1 MKFLGGCIMTFENY
15 QYTRPNTD
23 QLKEQLKTLVERL
36 NSANSSEETLEIF
49 SEYNKLRD
57 NVSTMAQLSEIRVTI
72 DTTDKF
78 YEAEQEF
85 WDEFGPELDSLYS
98 KFDEAIFNS
107 KFKEELKKE
116 IGEHYFNLIETSLK
130 VFSDEIIEDLKE
142 ENKLSSEYTKLTS
155 SAKIPFDGGEHNL
168 SGMAKYTQDAN
179 RETRL
184 LANQAVAR
192 FFKEN
197 LEQYDSIYDRMIKV
211 RTRIA
216 KKLGFDNFVEVAYL
230 RLRRTDYNAKDVA
243 NYRKQIFEE
252 IVPVVEELKKAQA
265 NRLGLE
271 KLSFHD
277 EGVTFKSGN
286 PTPKGDRPTL
296 VDYAKTMY
304 KELSP
309 ETDEFFTFMT
319 ENNLLDL
326 DTKPG
331 KAGGGYCTFI
341 PNYKAPFIFANF
353 NQTPH
358 DVTVLTHEA
367 GHAFQVFQ
375 SRHHMPDY
383 VWPTYEACE
392 IHSMSMEFLTWPWM
406 NLFFQDETEKFK
418 YYHMATSIKFLP
430 YGVTVDEFQHEVY
443 ENPELTPKERRM
455 KWLEIERKYLP
466 SRYYEDIPELDEG
479 LFFYRQG
486 HLFGAPF
493 YYIDYTLAQVCAFQ
507 FWKKAN
513 ENREKAWKEYLHLC
527 KLGGT
532 KPFLKL
538 VKEANLENPFED
550 GTISNIV
557 PELKKYI
564 DSVDATKF

>member
-1 MKFLGGCIMTFENY
+1 MTFENY

-23 QLKEQLKTLVERL
+23 QLKDQLKTLVERL
-36 NSANSSEETLEIF
+36 NSANSAEETLEIF
-49 SEYNKLRD
+49 NEYNELRD

-98 KFDEAIFNS
+98 KFDEAMFNS

-216 KKLGFDNFVEVAYL
+216 KKLGFENFVEVAYL

-406 NLFFQDETEKFK
+406 NLFFKDETEKFK
-418 YYHMATSIKFLP
+418 YYHMSTSIKFLP

-513 ENREKAWKEYLHLC
+513 ENRENAWKEYLHLC

-532 KPFLKL
+532 KPFLEL

-557 PELKKYI
+557 PELRKYI

>member
-1 MKFLGGCIMTFENY
+1 MTFENY
-15 QYTRPNTD
+15 KYVRPNVEETKAKFTD
-23 QLKEQLKTLVERL
+23 LVSRL
-36 NSANSSEETLEIF
+36 EAANSAEETLAVF
-49 SEYNKLRD
+49 DEYNKLRENLD
-57 NVSTMAQLSEIRVTI
+57 TMGQLVEIRVTL

-85 WDEFGPELDSLYS
+85 WNEFSPELASLQS
-98 KFDEAIFNS
+98 KFDKGMYES

-116 IGEHYFNLIETSLK
+116 IGEHYFNLIETTLK

-142 ENKLSSEYTKLTS
+142 ENKLSSEYVKLTS

-168 SGMAKYTQDAN
+168 SAMAKYTQDAD

-184 LANQAVAR
+184 AASKAVAK
-192 FFKEN
+192 FFKDN

-216 KKLGFDNFVEVAYL
+216 KKLGFENFVEVAYL
-230 RLRRTDYNAKDVA
+230 RLRRTDYTAKDVA
-243 NYRKQIFEE
+243 NYRKQILEE
-252 IVPVVEELKKAQA
+252 VVPLVEKIKKAQA

-271 KLSFHD
+271 SLSFHD
-277 EGVTFKSGN
+277 EGVNFLSGN
-286 PTPKGDRPTL
+286 PTPKGSREHL
-296 VDYAKTMY
+296 VNEAQKMY

-309 ETDEFFTFMT
+309 ETDEFFTFMV

-341 PNYKAPFIFANF
+341 PDYKAPFIFANF
-353 NQTPH
+353 NGTPH
-358 DVTVLTHEA
+358 DAEVLTHEA
-367 GHAFQVFQ
+367 GHAFQVYQ
-375 SRHHMPDY
+375 SRDFIPEY
-383 VWPTYEACE
+383 IWPTFEACE
-392 IHSMSMEFLTWPWM
+392 IHSMSMEYLTWPWM
-406 NLFFQDETEKFK
+406 NLFFKEDTEKFK
-418 YYHMATSIKFLP
+418 YYHLTGSLKFLP

-443 ENPELTPKERRM
+443 ENPELTPYERRM
-455 KWLEIERKYLP
+455 KWLEVEKKYLP

-486 HLFGAPF
+486 HLFSVPF

-513 ENREKAWKEYLHLC
+513 ENREKAWEEYLHLC
-527 KLGGT
+527 RLGGT
-532 KPFLKL
+532 KPFTEL
-538 VKEANLENPFED
+538 VKEANLENPFEN
-550 GTISNIV
+550 GTIANIV

-564 DSVDATKF
+564 DSVDTSKF

>member
-1 MKFLGGCIMTFENY
+1 MTFENY
-15 QYTRPNTD
+15 KYIRPNVEETKAKFTD
-23 QLKEQLKTLVERL
+23 FISRL
-36 NSANSSEETLEIF
+36 EAANSVNETLEIF
-49 SEYNKLRD
+49 GEYNKLRENLD
-57 NVSTMAQLSEIRVTI
+57 TMGQLVEIRVTL

-78 YEAEQEF
+78 YETEQEF
-85 WDEFGPELDSLYS
+85 WNEFSPELASLQS
-98 KFDEAIFNS
+98 KFDKGMYES

-116 IGEHYFNLIETSLK
+116 IGEHYFNLIETTLK

-142 ENKLSSEYTKLTS
+142 ENKLSSEYVKLTS

-168 SGMAKYTQDAN
+168 SAMAKYTQDAN

-184 LANQAVAR
+184 AASKAVAK
-192 FFKEN
+192 FFKDN

-216 KKLGFDNFVEVAYL
+216 KKLGFENFVEVAYL
-230 RLRRTDYNAKDVA
+230 RLRRTDYTAKDVA
-243 NYRKQIFEE
+243 NYRKQILEE
-252 IVPVVEELKKAQA
+252 VVPLVEKIKKAQA

-271 KLSFHD
+271 SLSFHD
-277 EGVTFKSGN
+277 EGVNFLSGN
-286 PTPKGDRPTL
+286 PTPKGSREHL
-296 VDYAKTMY
+296 VNEAQKMY

-309 ETDEFFTFMT
+309 ETDEFFTFMV

-353 NQTPH
+353 NGTPH
-358 DVTVLTHEA
+358 DAEVLTHEA
-367 GHAFQVFQ
+367 GHAFQVYQ
-375 SRHHMPDY
+375 SRDYIPEY
-383 VWPTYEACE
+383 VWPTFEACE
-392 IHSMSMEFLTWPWM
+392 IHSMSMEYLTWPWM
-406 NLFFQDETEKFK
+406 NLFFKEDTEKFK
-418 YYHMATSIKFLP
+418 YYHLTGSLKFLP
-430 YGVTVDEFQHEVY
+430 YGVTVDEFQHEIY
-443 ENPELTPKERRM
+443 ENPELTPYERRM
-455 KWLEIERKYLP
+455 KWLEVEKKYLP

-486 HLFGAPF
+486 HLFSVPF

-513 ENREKAWKEYLHLC
+513 ENREKAWEEYLHLC
-527 KLGGT
+527 RLGGT
-532 KPFLKL
+532 KPFTEL
-538 VKEANLENPFED
+538 VKEANLENPFEN
-550 GTISNIV
+550 GTIANIV

-564 DSVDATKF
+564 DSVDTSKF